1 MLKTLQFI
9 KIMRDIFDILIGIN
23 QEKIGI
29 FQDVGEKNW
38 WKSELPENTRAY
50 DSLETLL
57 QSDSKAYLII
67 SDKIFDQKIL
77 KNSIVYRP
85 KTLVVGIGLHGDTS
99 KEKIKESLDFILS
112 KHRLALKSVA
122 RLVSIKKPIAVKGLI
137 EAAKDLQLKV
147 EYFDRDE
154 LANIKIPNPSQM
166 VEAYEGTPS
175 VSEAAAI
182 KSSGGALLVQKQKF
196 PPDLT
201 IASILKLEREIVFGE
216 ESVKVDSWQKSSVEG
231 IWAAGEVTGIGG
243 HELAISEGKVA
254 ALDMLEKNFATIL
267 IKFKRFR
274 QRLFAR
280 GLAKIYEPP
289 KEWIDWSSED
299 FVVCRCEEV
308 SKSEIIDSFE
318 KLGAD
323 SARTSKLFTR
333 AGMGM
338 CQGLF
343 CHRNVSDLAER
354 FSDKK
359 SGIASVTRPIGGAV
373 TLGELSD

>member
-1 MLKTLQFI
+1 MEKVAILAITKNGIIISTRLKQIFPSW
-9 KIMRDIFDILIGIN
+9 DIFAPLKFQDEKISANWYEEQTSRKISELFEVYDGLVCLFSLGAVIRLIAPYLKDKKTDPAVIVIDDKANFVISVLSGHLGGANELSDEIAHKIGSISVVTTAADVNRTIPVDMIGREFGWEIEDDSNVTKISALMVN

-67 SDKIFDQKIL
+67 SDKIFDQEIL

-201 IASILKLEREIVFGE
+201 IAI
-216 ESVKVDSWQKSSVEG
+216 
-231 IWAAGEVTGIGG
+231 
-243 HELAISEGKVA
+243 
-254 ALDMLEKNFATIL
+254 
-267 IKFKRFR
+267 
-274 QRLFAR
+274 AR
-280 GLAKIYEPP
+280 IE
-289 KEWIDWSSED
+289 
-299 FVVCRCEEV
+299 
-308 SKSEIIDSFE
+308 
-318 KLGAD
+318 
-323 SARTSKLFTR
+323 
-333 AGMGM
+333 
-338 CQGLF
+338 
-343 CHRNVSDLAER
+343 
-354 FSDKK
+354 
-359 SGIASVTRPIGGAV
+359 
-373 TLGELSD
+373 